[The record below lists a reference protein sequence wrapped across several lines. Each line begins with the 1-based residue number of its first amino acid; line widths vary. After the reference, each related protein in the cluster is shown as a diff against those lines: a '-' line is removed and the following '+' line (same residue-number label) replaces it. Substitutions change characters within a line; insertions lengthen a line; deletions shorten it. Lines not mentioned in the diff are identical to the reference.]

1 MQCFR
6 CKSENPA
13 EAKFC
18 DQCGERLD
26 WKCPGCGETNRTS
39 ARFCKK
45 CGQRLETALP
55 PAGEAVNPSANNLD
69 VPKHLAEKILASR
82 RFIEGERKQVTVL
95 FADIKRA
102 PTLIERLDPEE
113 VRRHIDPLLN
123 IMIDAVH
130 RYEGTVNQV
139 LGDGIMALFGVP
151 LAHEDHAVR
160 SCYAALAM
168 QEEVRRHL
176 DRLGQADDTG
186 LKIGINSGE
195 VVVRSISND
204 LNFDYSALGH
214 TTHLAA
220 RMEELAAPGTILL
233 TAASAREVEGFVEL
247 KTLPAVEAKGVSQPV
262 AVFELVGATSARTRL
277 QAAARRGLTPFVGRQ
292 AEIELFQRLVEKAAS
307 GGGQIL
313 AMLGEAGMGKSRLVH
328 EFTQNHLP
336 PDWRVVEATSVS
348 YGKATAYFPVTE
360 LLRRYFSVSEG
371 QTIETIQAKVV
382 EMVLKLDVKLTD
394 TIAPILTLLDAL
406 PGRDRNRAAGR
417 SSFLDQHSQ
426 VVEAITKFNDMEPQQ
441 RRRHTLDGLKRI
453 LMRESQKQPL
463 LLVFED
469 LQWIDNETQALL
481 DNLADGLAMAR
492 IVLLVNY
499 RLGYNHGWADKT
511 YYNQFRVDPLP
522 PTGAAELLQSLL
534 GQNEELAAIK
544 KLVIERTEGNPFF
557 VEEIVRS
564 LVEAGF
570 LSGSK
575 GEYRPGLRIDSIRI
589 PATVQTLLADRID
602 RLPVEEKN
610 LLQTAAAVGVIVPL
624 RLLGKVAGL
633 PEDELYRCLTSLQA
647 AEFLYES
654 NLFPELEY
662 TFKHA
667 LTNEVA
673 YGALLHERRT
683 ALHGRT
689 LGALEDLVGDRLDDH
704 VESLAH
710 HALRG
715 ELWEKAVVY
724 QRQAGNRA
732 MSRSAFLE
740 GLSSYQRAFE
750 ALDHLPDCAEK
761 LARQIDLHL
770 DARNVLFLL
779 GDLPRV
785 GEHLRAAE
793 SFAETLGDEQRTA
806 RVLNFLNSYYGLVG
820 DPERAIE
827 IGQRALSLNTVRS
840 DPAASAVTYYY
851 LGAAFNKTGQYD
863 QAIANL
869 MRGVQNVDGDLRH
882 KRLGTAAV
890 LSVTCRSHLAQ
901 CLAEI
906 GKFSEGASYGEE
918 GVRIAEEA
926 NHPASL
932 IHIMCSL
939 GVLHLM
945 KGDFA
950 RAISVLEHG
959 LQVCQSANISVYLPL
974 VSSRL
979 GSAYANSGRI
989 TDAIV
994 YLEQG
999 VEDHTSAGRVAFLSL
1014 STIWLG
1020 EGYLLSGRVEEARA
1034 QAESALDL
1042 SRKHKER
1049 GHEAWGLK
1057 LLGDIL
1063 LRGGPIKLAEAET
1076 CYRRAFRVSHELGMR
1091 PLQAHCNFGLGQ
1103 VYAATGAVSQARTEL
1118 RAAINLY
1125 RSMDMAFWAPR
1136 AESALKNLCS

>member
-1 MQCFR
+1 MQCCH

-26 WKCPGCGETNRTS
+26 WKCSGCGETNRS
-39 ARFCKK
+39 NAKFCKK
-45 CGQRLETALP
+45 CGQRLETALL
-55 PAGEAVNPSANNLD
+55 PAREAVKPSSNNLD

-102 PTLIERLDPEE
+102 SSLIERLDPEE
-113 VRRHIDPLLN
+113 VRKYIDPLLN

-168 QEEVRRHL
+168 QAEVRRHL
-176 DRLGQADDTG
+176 GGLGQADETG

-220 RMEELAAPGTILL
+220 RMQELAAPGAILL
-233 TAASAREVEGFVEL
+233 TMASAREVEGFVEL
-247 KTLPAVEAKGVSQPV
+247 KTLAAVEAKGVSQPV

-277 QAAARRGLTPFVGRQ
+277 QAAACRGLTPFVGRK
-292 AEIELFQRLVEKAAS
+292 AEIELFQRLVEQAATGS
-307 GGGQIL
+307 GQIL

-336 PDWRVVEATSVS
+336 SDWRVVEATSVS
-348 YGKATAYFPVTE
+348 YDKATAYFPVID

-371 QTIETIQAKVV
+371 QTIETIQTKVV
-382 EMVLKLDVKLTD
+382 EMVLKLDVMLTD

-406 PGRDRNRAAGR
+406 PQRDRNRTTGR
-417 SSFLDQHSQ
+417 SSCLEQHSL

-441 RRRHTLDGLKRI
+441 RRRHTLDGVKRI
-453 LMRESQKQPL
+453 LLRECQNQPL
-463 LLVFED
+463 LVVFED
-469 LQWIDNETQALL
+469 LHWIDTETQAFL
-481 DNLADGLAMAR
+481 DSLADSLPTAR
-492 IVLLVNY
+492 MLLLVNY
-499 RLGYNHGWADKT
+499 RLGYKHAWADKSH
-511 YYNQFRVDPLP
+511 YSQFRVNPLP
-522 PTGAAELLQSLL
+522 PTGADELLQSLL
-534 GQNEELAAIK
+534 GQNEELAPLKNLI
-544 KLVIERTEGNPFF
+544 IERTEGNPFF
-557 VEEIVRS
+557 IEEIVRS
-564 LVEAGF
+564 LVETGI

-575 GEYRPGLRIDSIRI
+575 GDYRSCLRFDTIQLPS
-589 PATVQTLLADRID
+589 TVQTVLADRID
-602 RLPVEEKN
+602 RLSIEEKQ
-610 LLQTAAAVGVIVPL
+610 LLQTAAVVGVIVPL
-624 RLLGKVAGL
+624 RLLRAVAGL
-633 PEDELYRCLTSLQA
+633 ADDELYRCLTSLQTG
-647 AEFLYES
+647 EFLYETK
-654 NLFPELEY
+654 LFPELEY
-662 TFKHA
+662 SFTHA
-667 LTNEVA
+667 LTNEVT
-673 YGALLHERRT
+673 YGALLHGQRT
-683 ALHGRT
+683 ALHARIVV
-689 LGALEDLVGDRLDDH
+689 ALEDLAGNRPDDC
-704 VESLAH
+704 VEALAH

-715 ELWEKAVVY
+715 ELWEKAIEY
-724 QRQAGNRA
+724 QRQAGSKA
-732 MSRSAFLE
+732 MSRSAFSE
-740 GLSSYQRAFE
+740 ALSSYQRALA
-750 ALDHLPDCAEK
+750 ALDNCPESQAKIE
-761 LARQIDLHL
+761 RTVDLHL
-770 DARNVLFLL
+770 DARNALFLL
-779 GDLPRV
+779 GDLPGV
-785 GEHLRAAE
+785 GEHLLAAE
-793 SFAETLGDEQRTA
+793 NLLERLDDPQRTA

-820 DPERAIE
+820 DPVRAIE
-827 IGQRALSLNTVRS
+827 IGQRALSLSTVRA

-851 LGAAFNKTGQYD
+851 LGAAYNKTGQYR
-863 QAIANL
+863 QAIENL
-869 MRGVQNVDGDLRH
+869 MRGVQNVDGDLRY
-882 KRLGTAAV
+882 KRFGTAAV
-890 LSVTCRSHLAQ
+890 LSVTCRSHLVQ
-901 CLAEI
+901 CLAEV

-945 KGDFA
+945 KGDFE
-950 RAISVLEHG
+950 RAISVLERS
-959 LQVCQSANISVYLPL
+959 LQVCQSANISVYQPL

-989 TDAIV
+989 ADAIV

-1057 LLGDIL
+1057 LLGEIAL
-1063 LRGGPIKLAEAET
+1063 HGGPIKLAEAET
-1076 CYRRAFRVSHELGMR
+1076 CYQKAFRVSNDLAMR
-1091 PLQAHCNFGLGQ
+1091 PLAAHCNFGLGQ
-1103 VYAATGAVSQARTEL
+1103 VYAAKGAVSQARVEL
-1118 RAAINLY
+1118 CAAIKLY
-1125 RSMDMAFWAPR
+1125 RSMDMAFWTPR
-1136 AESALKNLCS
+1136 AESALKSLCS